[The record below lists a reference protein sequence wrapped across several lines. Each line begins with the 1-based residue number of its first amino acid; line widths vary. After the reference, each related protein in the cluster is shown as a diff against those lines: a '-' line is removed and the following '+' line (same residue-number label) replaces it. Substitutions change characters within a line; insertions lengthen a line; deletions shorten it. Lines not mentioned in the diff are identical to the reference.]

1 MVDEI
6 RDNKDRCEA
15 YSALLSQGINTE
27 NEDSIK
33 FTEGIYVLCDGHGSN
48 GKEVSRFV
56 CESVFRNHF
65 FYLEKCLQNKK
76 LGTITK
82 KTIGEVFH
90 VVQQEL

>member
-15 YSALLSQGINTE
+15 YSALLSQGINID

-65 FYLEKCLQNKK
+65 FLFRKMLVEQKAGHDHKK
-76 LGTITK
+76 NYW
-82 KTIGEVFH
+82 
-90 VVQQEL
+90 